1 VLRAARLPA
10 PGSHFTEYILWK
22 GLEIDFRLVLFDQM
36 NKVLSIIR
44 QVIGFAFE
52 VEPLVIIYSRLDL
65 EGDVTIPFL
74 LAPS

>member
-1 VLRAARLPA
+1 
-10 PGSHFTEYILWK
+10 
-22 GLEIDFRLVLFDQM
+22 LEIDFRLVLFDQV
-36 NKVLSIIR
+36 KRVLSIIR
-44 QVIGFAFE
+44 QVIGFASE